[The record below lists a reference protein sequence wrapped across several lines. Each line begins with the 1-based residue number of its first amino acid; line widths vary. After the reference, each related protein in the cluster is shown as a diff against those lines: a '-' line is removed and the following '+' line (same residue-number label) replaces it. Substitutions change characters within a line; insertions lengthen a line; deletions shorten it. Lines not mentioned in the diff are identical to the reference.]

1 MMVDFY
7 AAVRAGL
14 QDGKLRA
21 LAVSGSRRSAILPDV
36 PTVQEA
42 GTRDYEVV
50 SWNGMFAPQGTPRE
64 VVDVL
69 NRSLHEI
76 LASSDVVKQ
85 YADVGIEAKAS
96 SPEEL
101 AARLRQDI
109 DKWGKV
115 IERAGIPKQ

>member
-1 MMVDFY
+1 
-7 AAVRAGL
+7 
-14 QDGKLRA
+14 
-21 LAVSGSRRSAILPDV
+21 
-36 PTVQEA
+36 
-42 GTRDYEVV
+42 
-50 SWNGMFAPQGTPRE
+50 
-64 VVDVL
+64 
-69 NRSLHEI
+69 
-76 LASSDVVKQ
+76 VVKQ